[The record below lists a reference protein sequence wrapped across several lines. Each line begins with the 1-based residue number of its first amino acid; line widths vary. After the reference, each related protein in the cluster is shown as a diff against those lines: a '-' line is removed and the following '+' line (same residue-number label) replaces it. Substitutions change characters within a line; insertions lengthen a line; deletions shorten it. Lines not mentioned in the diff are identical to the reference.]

1 MSYIL
6 DLRLFNQPCAWVIWS
21 DPCSNAIAHRL
32 FTDCLWEKGMCN
44 TGAPELS
51 DLPAEDQ
58 QTNTPLTN
66 HLCHQLISLWKNC
79 SLHHVD
85 RDFYPL
91 LSRKGNPTNV
101 HFQTVTWKSRQLC
114 SRSREGTAGP
124 AGRPAAT
131 RGLRSASHGEAA
143 AAAWLSPFLT
153 ESVFSAL
160 GLSHSVQILKF
171 CLLNTVQV
179 KGTSTKLILF
189 LSVVLP

>member
-6 DLRLFNQPCAWVIWS
+6 DLRLFDQPCAWVIWS
-21 DPCSNAIAHRL
+21 DPCSNAITHRL

-44 TGAPELS
+44 TGAPELP

-85 RDFYPL
+85 KDFYPL

-101 HFQTVTWKSRQLC
+101 HLQTVTWKSCQLC
-114 SRSREGTAGP
+114 SREAGKGLQGLQGGRRPPGGFVPPRTEKRRPLGFPLSSRRVCFQRWVYP
-124 AGRPAAT
+124 IQSRF
-131 RGLRSASHGEAA
+131 LNSASLTPFRLKALQQN
-143 AAAWLSPFLT
+143 LS
-153 ESVFSAL
+153 FS
-160 GLSHSVQILKF
+160 
-171 CLLNTVQV
+171 
-179 KGTSTKLILF
+179 
-189 LSVVLP
+189 